1 MTTNLPLSIILEE
14 DHLRR
19 IWAKG
24 RIIPDFDPNEWRW
37 DHAGRVMRF
46 NDYGNRQS
54 KFGWEKGHIIADALA
69 KRGQVHPHNQMVD
82 LPAIIRDRGDDQ
94 TAGQQLFIYT
104 SASAA
109 PVHMRR
115 GINHP
120 CRPSCCYP

>member
-54 KFGWEKGHIIADALA
+54 KFGWEKGHVIADALGGADDVVNLRPENWLTNSSHGGLLSAALA
-69 KRGQVHPHNQMVD
+69 KRG
-82 LPAIIRDRGDDQ
+82 
-94 TAGQQLFIYT
+94 
-104 SASAA
+104 
-109 PVHMRR
+109 
-115 GINHP
+115 
-120 CRPSCCYP
+120 